1 MKQCIGQFGHVFFLF
16 FLAGPWKD
24 HIAEAGDLVIFMCKP
39 RSSEVVSAEVR
50 SCQSC
55 SKATANASRV
65 EYTLE
70 GAWQGTIIFQYIA
83 FKLD

>member
-1 MKQCIGQFGHVFFLF
+1 MIFLF

-24 HIAEAGDLVIFMCKP
+24 DIAEAGDLVIFMCKLGHLKSFLP
-39 RSSEVVSAEVR
+39 KVR

-55 SKATANASRV
+55 SKATTNASRV

-70 GAWQGTIIFQYIA
+70 GAWQGIIIFQYIA
-83 FKLD
+83 FK